1 MASRSVACDYVVL
14 LSSVHIATCQ
24 QDGPSSRLLI
34 LPPVRTENI
43 AGQYFRQ
50 SYNMLTES
58 RLCTCFCQ
66 NTPKRMKTEKASIVF
81 SLKANSSISKPPNY
95 KINSRYRPMH
105 LLDMCVRDVALW
117 LGSDQSS
124 PQAQL
129 SNSKP
134 VAQLLGHSLA
144 TLPSS
149 LLAVCRK

>member
-1 MASRSVACDYVVL
+1 MWLCRPPLKRSHRNVSARWAIEPSADSASRAYWKYSRPIFSPVIQHANRK
-14 LSSVHIATCQ
+14 
-24 QDGPSSRLLI
+24 PSM
-34 LPPVRTENI
+34 
-43 AGQYFRQ
+43 A
-50 SYNMLTES
+50 
-58 RLCTCFCQ
+58 CFCQ

-144 TLPSS
+144 TLDVHRQTKHQTK
-149 LLAVCRK
+149 ANCI